1 MFLSSLSGVTFTYAL
16 FFLSFFAEVL
26 PQALTHFFASFF
38 IWIMTSSLKIVREEK
53 SCGLRLA
60 LTKVFSL
67 ISLCSSPF
75 LVTLVRLFGRTV
87 EMLKRSLWLDV
98 FFCALS
104 KERHRE
110 KLKIKIP
117 LASVSLSFN
126 NCLSTFF
133 SILFL
138 SFYSLCSPSML
149 VISILFHCWLVLF
162 PSPSLWL
169 SFHLFY
175 HPPLHALSPLLLYL
189 SMVLRGWVGIIS
201 FCITLLVCRHW
212 MRLWQ
217 GLDSFGSREEC
228 WNNYTHA
235 RRYAHFLKN

>member
-104 KERHRE
+104 KHCRRDTERNWR
-110 KLKIKIP
+110 LRFP
-117 LASVSLSFN
+117 LPLSPCPSIIVFP
-126 NCLSTFF
+126 LFF
-133 SILFL
+133 LFCFFL
-138 SFYSLCSPSML
+138 SIHSALHLCL
-149 VISILFHCWLVLF
+149 
-162 PSPSLWL
+162 
-169 SFHLFY
+169 
-175 HPPLHALSPLLLYL
+175 
-189 SMVLRGWVGIIS
+189 
-201 FCITLLVCRHW
+201 
-212 MRLWQ
+212 
-217 GLDSFGSREEC
+217 
-228 WNNYTHA
+228 
-235 RRYAHFLKN
+235 